1 MESQAHIC
9 ATTGAASWVRPTPIS
24 SAAYAPPCP
33 AYWGGTER
41 RVVLLT
47 LGRDDGGIRAEAV
60 QIRAPLCAA
69 FRQLGEVRCLLGRQ
83 TELFIAARHEALLDG
98 HFLRSLRSKRPLAL
112 LDRCLIG
119 IVG

>member
-33 AYWGGTER
+33 GCWGGTER
-41 RVVLLT
+41 RVALLT
-47 LGRDDGGIRAEAV
+47 LGLEDGGVRAKAV
-60 QIRAPLCAA
+60 QIRAPLRAA

-83 TELFIAARHEALLDG
+83 AKLAIAARCEALLHD
-98 HFLRSLRSKRPLAL
+98 HLLRTFRGKL
-112 LDRCLIG
+112 LG
-119 IVG
+119 A

>member
-41 RVVLLT
+41 RVGLLT

-69 FRQLGEVRCLLGRQ
+69 FGQLGEVRCLLGRQ
-83 TELFIAARHEALLDG
+83 AKLAIAARCEASLQAHLLRA
-98 HFLRSLRSKRPLAL
+98 LRGKLLRAL
-112 LDRCLIG
+112 LDRGL
-119 IVG
+119 VG